1 MPEIAEGFED
11 PTILLV
17 GRVGLCVNYGIIR
30 AMKTRHLFALAAFVA
45 AATRFFG
52 FKDFAK

>member
-1 MPEIAEGFED
+1 MEIAEGFED
-11 PTILLV
+11 PTVLLV

-45 AATRFFG
+45 AATRFVG
-52 FKDFAK
+52 FKDFVK

>member
-1 MPEIAEGFED
+1 MESAEGFEA
-11 PTILLV
+11 PAGSIA

-45 AATRFFG
+45 AATRFVG
-52 FKDFAK
+52 FKDFVK